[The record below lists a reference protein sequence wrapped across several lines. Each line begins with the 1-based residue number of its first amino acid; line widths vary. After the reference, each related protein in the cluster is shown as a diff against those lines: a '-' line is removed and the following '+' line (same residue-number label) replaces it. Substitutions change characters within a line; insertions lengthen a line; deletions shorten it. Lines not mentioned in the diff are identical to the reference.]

1 MIFTFV
7 FKTKRLYILR
17 LIPYP
22 LRRARFLPV
31 LVLVATAVARL
42 PPVAASS
49 SSWDLPW
56 GVESKSPHPG
66 SQHILFFLLQTN
78 MYVQKAKQLYRHTPQ
93 GTAPVLPLLHA
104 LTSEAGKHR

>member
-49 SSWDLPW
+49 SSWDLLW
-56 GVESKSPHPG
+56 GAESKSPHPV
-66 SQHILFFLLQTN
+66 SHILFFLLETN
-78 MYVQKAKQLYRHTPQ
+78 MYVQKAKQLYRRTPE

-104 LTSEAGKHR
+104 LTSDAGKHR